1 MVRERIVNHRRLQ
14 AADARSPGMVPALRP
29 GSPEFLLDAA
39 PAWGILPTEGEPMKT
54 MKKHKQASQMLME
67 ALVDRV
73 GAAKAQ
79 RLVEQ
84 ARIDLDKEIEQ
95 YVKAKKQRKAKGHG

>member
-1 MVRERIVNHRRLQ
+1 
-14 AADARSPGMVPALRP
+14 MVPALRP

-79 RLVEQ
+79 RLVQQ

-95 YVKAKKQRKAKGHG
+95 YAKKQAKKQRKGHG